1 MRIRKQATDRMR
13 KSPTQERSQETV
25 NIIFEAAARILE
37 RDGREGFN
45 TNAVAELAGI
55 SIGTLYHYFPSKDA
69 ILIEMARRELRAHAS
84 AMKQTLADSLAV
96 SLDPR
101 SLVKALIHASGQRLR
116 ARQIAMD
123 TLITHGLGKELAM
136 PVQAIAELLQDG
148 RVLTVAGSTER
159 IPSASLFVLTRAV
172 SGVLNAIVREDLPT
186 LAGAELEDEL
196 VRLVVAYLSARRI
209 SFALQVPV
217 QVSETSV
224 S

>member
-1 MRIRKQATDRMR
+1 
-13 KSPTQERSQETV
+13 
-25 NIIFEAAARILE
+25 
-37 RDGREGFN
+37 
-45 TNAVAELAGI
+45 
-55 SIGTLYHYFPSKDA
+55 
-69 ILIEMARRELRAHAS
+69 
-84 AMKQTLADSLAV
+84 LAV